1 MTMPTRPGRR
11 RSALPTGIAG
21 LCALALA
28 ATTAPATT
36 ANASAD
42 EKPRTVDLLSAPASA
57 RATTTDGERTRGVQ
71 VDVPAL
77 SDVRTGDRVSL
88 ELFDG
93 TTVTAVVDDR
103 TRTADATTWS
113 GGLIGEDGTFIGA
126 EVDGTVHL
134 NVSSVE
140 HGTFE
145 VSSTKGGGYVVSEA
159 GAMPPTGADAVDPA
173 THELV
178 PAHEHGDHDSHGAT
192 DGTDGRAP
200 GSSTR
205 ELGPARLRDAPGVID
220 VAIVYPAALATQM
233 TPAAMQAQFEL
244 GIAQTNEAFRNSGI
258 PTQVRL
264 VGSRQSAT
272 TQSSNLSTNLKGIAT
287 PGDGLFDE
295 ATALRE
301 ETHADLVS
309 LWMAG
314 SVPAG
319 ASCGMGYLSG
329 INPAND
335 AEWAGWSVVYAAAC
349 ATEFRVFTH
358 ELGHNFSADHN
369 VGAGS
374 PPLAESKPY
383 ARGYVDV
390 PARTITVM
398 SYYEQCVAAQVNC
411 TRIGYF
417 SSPNVA
423 AAGRAQGTAA
433 TNNVQA
439 ITEQIASIASY
450 RQSQI
455 YPGAVSIGGRAR
467 FKGKASAA
475 TTDWAPAVTL
485 GYQWFLDGTTVPGA
499 TGSTFKASRRD
510 IGKTLALRVT
520 GSAPYYAPVSVDT
533 APVVIGKALF
543 KTKRPKVKGVPRAG
557 RVLSVKVKGWK
568 PKPSKKSVKVRYQWF
583 KNGKK
588 IKGAK
593 KATYRVRGKDRGK
606 KITVRVTV
614 KAKGYDKASRTSK
627 KVKIRR

>member
-1 MTMPTRPGRR
+1 MTMPDRPGRMR
-11 RSALPTGIAG
+11 RALPGAVAG

-36 ANASAD
+36 ANATAD
-42 EKPRTVDLLSAPASA
+42 EKPRTVDLLSAPTSA
-57 RATTTDGERTRGVQ
+57 RATTTDDGERSRGVQ
-71 VDVPAL
+71 VDVAGL
-77 SDVRTGDRVSL
+77 ADVRTGDRVSL
-88 ELFDG
+88 DLFDG
-93 TTVTAVVDDR
+93 ASVTAVVDDR

-113 GGLIGEDGTFIGA
+113 GALLGEDGTFTGA

-145 VSSTKGGGYVVSEA
+145 VSSTKSGDYVVSEA
-159 GAMPPTGADAVDPA
+159 GAMPPTGPDAVDPA
-173 THELV
+173 THELA
-178 PAHEHGDHDSHGAT
+178 PAHDHGAH
-192 DGTDGRAP
+192 DGDDADGRAP
-200 GSSTR
+200 ASSTR
-205 ELGPARLRDAPGVID
+205 DLGPARLRDAPGVID
-220 VAIVYPAALATQM
+220 VAIVYPAALAAQM
-233 TPAAMQAQFEL
+233 TPTAMQAQFAL

-264 VGSRQSAT
+264 VGIRQSGSA
-272 TQSSNLSTNLKGIAT
+272 QSADLSTNLKGIAT

-295 ATALRE
+295 AQALRE

-309 LWMAG
+309 LWLAG
-314 SVPAG
+314 SVPNG

-335 AEWAGWSVVYAAAC
+335 AEWAGWSVVYAASC
-349 ATEFRVFTH
+349 ATDFRVFTH

-398 SYYEQCVAAQVNC
+398 SYYEQCVNAQVNC

-417 SSPNVA
+417 SSPNVV
-423 AAGRAQGTAA
+423 AAGRVQGTAA

-439 ITEQIASIASY
+439 ITEQVASIASY

-455 YPGAVSIGGRAR
+455 YPGSVSIGGRAR

-475 TTDWAPAVTL
+475 STDWAPAVTL

-499 TGSTFKASRRD
+499 TDSTFKASRRD

-543 KTKRPKVKGVPRAG
+543 RTKRPKVNGVPRAG

-568 PKPSKKSVKVRYQWF
+568 PKPSKKSVKVRYQWL